1 MYSKVDYIKMIENKD
16 FYIPLFYKPWWLDA
30 VSEDGWDV
38 RIAFDKE
45 QVTGIFP
52 YCTKSKWN
60 FDKSFIPHFTPY
72 LGPWIFYPPNLNEYE
87 KRSFEKKT
95 VSNLLSQLPA
105 LDDVRM
111 KLHWQQDNALPYFWH
126 GYSQTTHYTYVLE
139 NIENADEVYN
149 NFKDS
154 LKRQIF
160 KAEKQVTIE
169 ETEDWQPVA
178 NLFKN
183 SLNRQD
189 AKIEIPDAVFK
200 RIDEAVKKQNA
211 GKIFIAKNQKNEI
224 IAGIYIIWD
233 ENSAYYLYG
242 GYEET
247 EAQTGAMSLLFWHA
261 IQFASTVTKA
271 FDFEGS
277 RIEGVERFFR
287 SFGGSLKPCHFIW
300 KTTSPLLRL
309 LLQLK

>member
-1 MYSKVDYIKMIENKD
+1 MYSKEDYIKMIENNE
-16 FYIPLFYKPWWLDA
+16 FYIPLFLKPWWLDA
-30 VSEDGWDV
+30 VAEDGWDV
-38 RIAFDKE
+38 RIAYEKE
-45 QVTGIFP
+45 TVSGVFP

-60 FDKSFIPHFTPY
+60 FDKSYIPNFTPY
-72 LGPWIFYPPNLNEYE
+72 LGPWIIYPEKLNEYE

-95 VSNLLSQLPA
+95 ISNLLSQLPA

-126 GYSQTTHYTYVLE
+126 GFHQTTHYTYVLE
-139 NIENADEVYN
+139 DIKNTDKVYI

-154 LKRQIF
+154 LKRQIY

-169 ETEDWQPVA
+169 LTEDWKPIA
-178 NLFKN
+178 HLFKN
-183 SLNRQD
+183 SLDRQE
-189 AKIEIPDAVFK
+189 AKINIPDTVFEK
-200 RIDEAVKKQNA
+200 IDKAAKEQNA
-211 GKIFIAKNQKNEI
+211 GKIFVAKNQKEEI
-224 IAGIYIIWD
+224 IAGIYILYD

-242 GYEET
+242 GYNEL
-247 EAQTGAMSLLFWHA
+247 EAQSGAMSLLFWEA
-261 IQFASTVTKA
+261 IQHASTVTKA

-287 SFGGSLKPCHFIW
+287 SFGGSLKSCHFIW